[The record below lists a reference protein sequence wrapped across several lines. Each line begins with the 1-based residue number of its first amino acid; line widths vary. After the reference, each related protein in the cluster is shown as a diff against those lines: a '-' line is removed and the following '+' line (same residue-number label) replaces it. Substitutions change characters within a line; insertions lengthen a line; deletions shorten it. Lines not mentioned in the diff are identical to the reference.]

1 MTTASITKT
10 ISQTNA
16 YSHKKQQRTGFY
28 LSLFATLLAAVVVG
42 LGAYTR
48 LVHAGLGC
56 PDWPGC
62 YGLLTVPETAQEIA
76 MAETLYPNA
85 PVEVDKGWA
94 EMVHRYVAGSL
105 LLLVLVIAIQAF
117 RNRKEPGQ
125 PLKLPLFILG
135 LIIVQ
140 AAFGMWTVT
149 LKLWPQVVTAHLLG
163 GFATFSLLFLLTLRL
178 SRLKWM
184 KLPASDQKDRLRG
197 LAVAGLLVVILQI
210 TLGGW
215 TSSNYAALA
224 CPDFPMCQGQWLP
237 AADFA
242 DGLNISQSIG
252 PNYLGGKMDSEA
264 RTAIHLLHRLGA
276 LVTTVL
282 LLILFMQVL
291 RYGNAQSSNGG
302 NSLRILATLML
313 LALLAQVTLGISNI
327 LGSLPLSVAVAH
339 NLGGAVLLLTLVAL
353 NFRLNMSEGFSE
365 VQS

>member
-1 MTTASITKT
+1 MTTASIKKT
-10 ISQTNA
+10 RSQT
-16 YSHKKQQRTGFY
+16 KRQRTGFY

-62 YGLLTVPETAQEIA
+62 YGFLTVPETAQEIA
-76 MAETLYPNA
+76 IAETLFPHA

-105 LLLVLVIAIQAF
+105 LLQVLMIAIQAV

-125 PLKLPLFILG
+125 PLKLPLLILG
-135 LIIVQ
+135 LIILQ

-178 SRLKWM
+178 SGLVWP
-184 KLPASDQKDRLRG
+184 KLPSSGQRDRLRG
-197 LAVAGLLVVILQI
+197 LAAVGLLVLILQI

-237 AADFA
+237 EADFA
-242 DGLNISQSIG
+242 DGLNVSQSIG

-276 LVTTVL
+276 LVTTVFL
-282 LLILFMQVL
+282 LFLFVQVL
-291 RYGNAQSSNGG
+291 RYSNTQLSNNR
-302 NSLRILATLML
+302 NSLRVLATLML
-313 LALLAQVTLGISNI
+313 LALLVQVILGVSNI

-353 NFRLNMSEGFSE
+353 NFRMNISEGFSE